1 MSIGNMAGAS
11 SLLWALAGMF
21 AVAAVILFF
30 KLDIIKCW
38 RMVSGSCPVHRKM
51 QKPCK
56 TAGTN
61 QSKTEQPGTTEVLA
75 KGEETTLLTMPFE
88 TTALEMIQDIV
99 YLQDTTRVLPD

>member
-21 AVAAVILFF
+21 AAAAVVLFF
-30 KLDIIKCW
+30 TLDIAKCW
-38 RMVSGSCPVHRKM
+38 RMVTGRYSVYRKM
-51 QKPCK
+51 QKTNK

-61 QSKTEQPGTTEVLA
+61 QAKTEQPGRTEVLA
-75 KGEETTLLTMPFE
+75 EGEETALLTMPFE

-99 YLQDTTRVLPD
+99 YIQDTTEV